1 LSVRNFPAWLQ
12 ITGAFFHFPRNV
24 SHTLLN
30 LMEIIMNDNSAVT
43 LPGTVE
49 EIVVS
54 SYGPEK
60 VKIKVGDQGLQIKNM
75 LTDAEGK
82 ETRLNP
88 GDDVQI
94 TIKAPPESTTTKPNV

>member
-1 LSVRNFPAWLQ
+1 
-12 ITGAFFHFPRNV
+12 
-24 SHTLLN
+24 
-30 LMEIIMNDNSAVT
+30 MNDNSAVT
-43 LPGTVE
+43 LPGKVE

-60 VKIKVGDQGLQIKNM
+60 VKIKVGGDLSQGLQIKNM

-88 GDDVQI
+88 GDDVLI
-94 TIKAPPESTTTKPNV
+94 TVKAPPESTTTKPTV